1 MKYRIA
7 GIAAMVLVLLAV
19 FLADN
24 VDTENPEKRVHQHL
38 TARQPDAGC
47 DCDGTTLCTHLPLL
61 VIDTGG
67 VVIPGEPILND
78 QSETIG
84 YTTAADGNTMI
95 SATLSVMSNE
105 EQNHHPT
112 DTPDMESN
120 IMIRVRGNSSRHF
133 NKKSYRVKLV
143 EDTEGLVNRDLPLL
157 GMSKEND
164 WALHGPFLD
173 KTLIRNYMWMN
184 ISAEIMGDAPE
195 VRFCEVILNGE
206 YQGVYVLMETIKED
220 DYRVNLSDYEEGS
233 DQTSYLVLLDDPDG
247 NRILNNYTQYTYE
260 MEFSTMEDDPE
271 HVVSSTGIQVLYPQE
286 EYQSPG
292 VLNYIQRDIS
302 RIERG
307 LYSSDMVSGQYDYEK
322 EIDVDSFVDYY
333 ILQEFLLNN
342 DMFSRSTYFYRD
354 VRGKLTVGPVW
365 DYNNMLDN
373 YIRTFASGRLYLAN
387 RGWYGALM
395 KDEDFVERVLNR
407 YQELRQ
413 TYLSDEYL
421 TNYMEETIAYLGPA
435 IARNDAV
442 WSFSYDATNLTSLQR
457 RRPEEGQTL
466 EEVNPS
472 SYTQAVEWMEGFML
486 RRGAWLDE
494 NIESLRQY
502 CHQSK
507 TATQWVE

>member
-1 MKYRIA
+1 
-7 GIAAMVLVLLAV
+7 
-19 FLADN
+19 
-24 VDTENPEKRVHQHL
+24 
-38 TARQPDAGC
+38 
-47 DCDGTTLCTHLPLL
+47 
-61 VIDTGG
+61 
-67 VVIPGEPILND
+67 
-78 QSETIG
+78 
-84 YTTAADGNTMI
+84 
-95 SATLSVMSNE
+95 
-105 EQNHHPT
+105 
-112 DTPDMESN
+112 
-120 IMIRVRGNSSRHF
+120 
-133 NKKSYRVKLV
+133 
-143 EDTEGLVNRDLPLL
+143 
-157 GMSKEND
+157 
-164 WALHGPFLD
+164 
-173 KTLIRNYMWMN
+173 
-184 ISAEIMGDAPE
+184 MGDAPE

-233 DQTSYLVLLDDPDG
+233 DQTSYLVLLDDPAG

-260 MEFSTMEDDPE
+260 MEFSTKEDDPE
-271 HVVSSTGIQVLYPQE
+271 QVTSSTGIQVLYPQE
-286 EYQSPG
+286 EYQSQG
-292 VLNYIQRDIS
+292 VLDYIQRDIS

-421 TNYMEETIAYLGPA
+421 TNYIEETIAYLGPA

-442 WSFSYDATNLTSLQR
+442 WGFSYDATNLTSLQR

-472 SYTQAVEWMEGFML
+472 SHAQAVEWMEGFML

>member
-38 TARQPDAGC
+38 TARQQDAGC

-95 SATLSVMSNE
+95 SAKLSVMSNE

-120 IMIRVRGNSSRHF
+120 IMIRIRGNSSRHF

-233 DQTSYLVLLDDPDG
+233 DQ
-247 NRILNNYTQYTYE
+247 
-260 MEFSTMEDDPE
+260 
-271 HVVSSTGIQVLYPQE
+271 
-286 EYQSPG
+286 
-292 VLNYIQRDIS
+292 
-302 RIERG
+302 
-307 LYSSDMVSGQYDYEK
+307 
-322 EIDVDSFVDYY
+322 
-333 ILQEFLLNN
+333 
-342 DMFSRSTYFYRD
+342 
-354 VRGKLTVGPVW
+354 
-365 DYNNMLDN
+365 
-373 YIRTFASGRLYLAN
+373 
-387 RGWYGALM
+387 
-395 KDEDFVERVLNR
+395 
-407 YQELRQ
+407 
-413 TYLSDEYL
+413 
-421 TNYMEETIAYLGPA
+421 PA
-435 IARNDAV
+435 IWCCWMTLMETESSITIPSIHTKWN
-442 WSFSYDATNLTSLQR
+442 FPPR
-457 RRPEEGQTL
+457 RTIQNR
-466 EEVNPS
+466 
-472 SYTQAVEWMEGFML
+472 
-486 RRGAWLDE
+486 
-494 NIESLRQY
+494 
-502 CHQSK
+502 
-507 TATQWVE
+507 

>member
-1 MKYRIA
+1 M
-7 GIAAMVLVLLAV
+7 
-19 FLADN
+19 
-24 VDTENPEKRVHQHL
+24 
-38 TARQPDAGC
+38 
-47 DCDGTTLCTHLPLL
+47 
-61 VIDTGG
+61 
-67 VVIPGEPILND
+67 
-78 QSETIG
+78 
-84 YTTAADGNTMI
+84 
-95 SATLSVMSNE
+95 
-105 EQNHHPT
+105 
-112 DTPDMESN
+112 
-120 IMIRVRGNSSRHF
+120 
-133 NKKSYRVKLV
+133 
-143 EDTEGLVNRDLPLL
+143 
-157 GMSKEND
+157 
-164 WALHGPFLD
+164 
-173 KTLIRNYMWMN
+173 
-184 ISAEIMGDAPE
+184 
-195 VRFCEVILNGE
+195 
-206 YQGVYVLMETIKED
+206 
-220 DYRVNLSDYEEGS
+220 
-233 DQTSYLVLLDDPDG
+233 LLDDPDG

-260 MEFSTMEDDPE
+260 MEFSTKEDDPE
-271 HVVSSTGIQVLYPQE
+271 QVTSSTGIQVLYPQE
-286 EYQSPG
+286 EYQSQG

-322 EIDVDSFVDYY
+322 ELDVDSFVDYY
-333 ILQEFLLNN
+333 VLQEFLLNN

-395 KDEDFVERVLNR
+395 KDEDFVERVLN
-407 YQELRQ
+407 
-413 TYLSDEYL
+413 
-421 TNYMEETIAYLGPA
+421 
-435 IARNDAV
+435 DAV
-442 WSFSYDATNLTSLQR
+442 WGFSYDATNLTSLQR

>member
-1 MKYRIA
+1 MLIMNYR
-7 GIAAMVLVLLAV
+7 
-19 FLADN
+19 
-24 VDTENPEKRVHQHL
+24 
-38 TARQPDAGC
+38 
-47 DCDGTTLCTHLPLL
+47 
-61 VIDTGG
+61 
-67 VVIPGEPILND
+67 
-78 QSETIG
+78 
-84 YTTAADGNTMI
+84 
-95 SATLSVMSNE
+95 
-105 EQNHHPT
+105 
-112 DTPDMESN
+112 
-120 IMIRVRGNSSRHF
+120 
-133 NKKSYRVKLV
+133 
-143 EDTEGLVNRDLPLL
+143 
-157 GMSKEND
+157 
-164 WALHGPFLD
+164 
-173 KTLIRNYMWMN
+173 
-184 ISAEIMGDAPE
+184 
-195 VRFCEVILNGE
+195 
-206 YQGVYVLMETIKED
+206 
-220 DYRVNLSDYEEGS
+220 
-233 DQTSYLVLLDDPDG
+233 QT
-247 NRILNNYTQYTYE
+247 
-260 MEFSTMEDDPE
+260 
-271 HVVSSTGIQVLYPQE
+271 
-286 EYQSPG
+286 
-292 VLNYIQRDIS
+292 
-302 RIERG
+302 
-307 LYSSDMVSGQYDYEK
+307 
-322 EIDVDSFVDYY
+322 VDYY

-442 WSFSYDATNLTSLQR
+442 WGFSYDATNLTSLQR